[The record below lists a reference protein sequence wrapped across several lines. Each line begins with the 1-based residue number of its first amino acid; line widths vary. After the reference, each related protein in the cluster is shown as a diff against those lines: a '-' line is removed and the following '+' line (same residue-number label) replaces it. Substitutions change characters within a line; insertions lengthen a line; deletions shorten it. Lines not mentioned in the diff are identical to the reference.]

1 MKNNN
6 FRLSAAGK
14 LAAAL
19 AIILAAS
26 TGAYAAEIVAA
37 NGANGPGVSTAATGA
52 QVVDIVAPNGNG
64 LSHNQYQDFNVNQP
78 GAVLNN
84 SREAGLSQLAGQL
97 DANANLKAAG
107 REASVILNEVIGR
120 NPSLLHGQ
128 QEIFGMAA
136 DYVLANP
143 NGISCQGCGFINTS
157 HSSLVVGN
165 PLVENGVLQG
175 YSTFGNRNTLSLNGT
190 LNAGG
195 VLDLIAPKI
204 DSRGE
209 VIVQDFRHSDG
220 KVTSATINAIS
231 GLNRVARDGTVQA
244 SQQMPT
250 ALDSYYLGSMQAGR
264 INIINTA
271 QGSGVK
277 LAGSLNAGDEL
288 KVKAYDIRSESR
300 VDDASSNKNGGDNY
314 QNYRGGIY
322 VNDRSSS
329 QKLTRTELKGKN
341 ISLVADNHAHLT
353 ATDIRGEDITLQG
366 GKLTLDG
373 QQLKQTQGHTDDRWF
388 YSWQY
393 DVTREREQLQQAGST
408 VAASGSAKLIS
419 TQEDVKLLGAN
430 VSADRALSVK
440 AARDVHLAGLVE
452 KDKSS
457 ERGYQRN
464 HTSSLRTGRWS
475 SSDESESLKASEL
488 RSEGK
493 GQDKGK
499 LTLEAGRNVA
509 TQGARLHAN
518 NDLTI
523 DAKDQIQIGVQKTAN
538 AKAVRDDKTSWGGI
552 GGGDNKNN
560 SNRREISHA
569 SELTSGGT
577 LRLNG
582 QQGVTITG
590 SKARGQK
597 GGEVTTTHG
606 GLRIDNALSTTVD
619 KIDAR
624 TGTAFNITSSSHKAD
639 NSYQS
644 STASELKSDTNL
656 TLVSR
661 KDADVIGS
669 QVASGGELSVE
680 SKAGNIN
687 VKAAERQQKID
698 EQKTALT
705 VNGYAKEAGDKQYRA
720 GLRIEHTSDSEKTT
734 RTENSASGLSGGSV
748 KLKAKQDVTF
758 SGSQLVADKGDASV
772 SGNKVSFL
780 AADDKTT
787 SNTEQTKIGGGFYY
801 TGGIDKLGSGVEAG
815 YENSKTQTQSSK
827 AVMSGSDVKG
837 NLTINARDKL
847 TQQGAQH
854 SVGGTYQEN
863 AAGVDHLAAT
873 NSNSSTTHKTDVGV
887 NIGAN
892 VDYSAVTR
900 PVERAV
906 GKAAKLDAT
915 GVINDIGGI
924 GAPNVGLDIGA
935 QGGSSEK
942 HSSSSQAVVS
952 SVKAGSIDIN
962 AKGEV
967 RDQGTQYQASKGAV
981 NLTADSHRSEAAA
994 NRQDEQSR
1002 DTRGSAGVRV
1012 YTTTGSDLTVD
1023 AKGEG
1028 GTQRSNSSASQAVT
1042 GSIDAANGINVNVKK
1057 DAVYQGTAL
1066 NGGSG
1071 KTAVNAG
1078 GDIRFDQ
1085 ASDKQ
1090 SENHSGF
1097 NVKASAKGG
1106 FTADSKNFGAGFGG
1120 GTNNG
1125 ESSSSTAQVGNVSGQ
1140 GVELKAGRDL
1150 TLQGTNVKSQ
1160 GDVSLNAGNKVA
1172 LQAAESTQT
1181 RKESKLSGNID
1192 LGAGS
1197 SDSKEKTGGS
1207 LSAGGAFDIA
1217 KVNESATE
1225 RQGATIASD
1234 GKVTLSANG
1243 KGDDALHLQG
1253 AKVSGGS
1260 AALEAKNGGILLE
1273 SAKNEQHKD
1282 NWNLGIKANARGGQT
1297 FNKDAGGKV
1306 DPNTGKDTHTL
1317 GAGLKVGVEQQD
1329 KTTHAN
1335 TGITAGDVALNSGK
1349 DTRLAGARVDADSV
1363 QGKVGG
1369 DLRVESRKDVET
1381 GVKVDVDA
1389 GLSHSNDPGS
1399 SITSKLSKVGTP
1411 RYAGKVKEKLEAG
1424 VNKVADATTDKYN
1437 SVARRLDPQQDTTGA
1452 VSFSKAD
1459 GKVTLPETLAGEKP
1473 QGPLWDRGART
1484 VGGAVKDSITGPAGR
1499 QGQLKVNADV
1509 VNNNAVGEQSAIA
1522 GKHGVALQVG
1532 GQTQLTGGEIR
1543 SQQGKVELGGSQ
1555 VSQQDVSGQRYQG
1568 GGRVDAAA
1576 TVGGLLG
1583 GAAKQS
1589 VDGNVP
1595 FASGHASTQQ
1605 ADAKAGVFS
1614 GK

>member
-26 TGAYAAEIVAA
+26 AGAYAAEIVAA

-97 DANANLKAAG
+97 GANPNLGG

-209 VIVQDFRHSDG
+209 VIVQDFKHSNG

-244 SQQMPT
+244 SQQTPT

-419 TQEDVKLLGAN
+419 TQEDVKLLGAH

-464 HTSSLRTGRWS
+464 HTSSLHTGRWS

-488 RSEGK
+488 HSQGE
-493 GQDKGK
+493 
-499 LTLEAGRNVA
+499 LTLKAGRNVS
-509 TQGARLHAN
+509 TQGAKIHAQR
-518 NDLTI
+518 DLTI
-523 DAKDQIQIGVQKTAN
+523 DADSQIQVGVQKTAN

-597 GGEVTTTHG
+597 GGEVTATHG

-656 TLVSR
+656 TLVSH

-680 SKAGNIN
+680 SKTGNIN
-687 VKAAERQQKID
+687 VKAAERQQNID

-720 GLRIEHTSDSEKTT
+720 GLRIEHTRDSEKTT
-734 RTENSASGLSGGSV
+734 HTENSASSLSGGSV
-748 KLKAKQDVTF
+748 KLKAEKDVTF

-780 AADDKTT
+780 AADDKTA

-827 AVMSGSDVKG
+827 AITSGSDVKG

-854 SVGGTYQEN
+854 SVGGAYQEN
-863 AAGVDHLAAT
+863 AAGVDHLAAADT
-873 NSNSSTTHKTDVGV
+873 ASTTTTKTDVGV

-952 SVKAGSIDIN
+952 SVKADSIDIN

-994 NRQDEQSR
+994 NRQEEQSR

-1028 GTQRSNSSASQAVT
+1028 GTQRSNSSASQAVA

-1125 ESSSSTAQVGNVSGQ
+1125 ESSSSTAQVGNVNGQ

-1217 KVNESATE
+1217 KVNESTTE

-1335 TGITAGDVALNSGK
+1335 TGITAGDVAFNSGK
-1349 DTRLAGARVDADSV
+1349 DTRLAGARVDAESV

-1459 GKVTLPETLAGEKP
+1459 GKVTLPETPAGEKP

-1499 QGQLKVNADV
+1499 QGHLKVNADV

-1583 GAAKQS
+1583 GVAKQS

>member
-26 TGAYAAEIVAA
+26 AGAYAAEIVAA

-97 DANANLKAAG
+97 GANPNLG
-107 REASVILNEVIGR
+107 GHEASVILNEVIGR

-209 VIVQDFRHSDG
+209 VIVQDFKHSNG

-244 SQQMPT
+244 SQQTPT

-408 VAASGSAKLIS
+408 VAANGSAKLIS

-430 VSADRALSVK
+430 VSAERALSVK

-488 RSEGK
+488 RSQGE
-493 GQDKGK
+493 
-499 LTLEAGRNVA
+499 LTLKAGRNVS
-509 TQGARLHAN
+509 TQGAKIHAQR
-518 NDLTI
+518 DLTI
-523 DAKDQIQIGVQKTAN
+523 DADSQIQVGVQKTAN

-597 GGEVTTTHG
+597 GGEVTATHG

-656 TLVSR
+656 TLVSH

-680 SKAGNIN
+680 SKTGNIN
-687 VKAAERQQKID
+687 VKAAERQQNID

-720 GLRIEHTSDSEKTT
+720 GLRIEHTRDSEKTT
-734 RTENSASGLSGGSV
+734 RTENSASSLSGGSV
-748 KLKAKQDVTF
+748 KLKAEKDVTF

-780 AADDKTT
+780 AADDKTV

-827 AVMSGSDVKG
+827 AITSGSDVKG

-854 SVGGTYQEN
+854 SVGGAYQEN
-863 AAGVDHLAAT
+863 AAGVDHLAAADT
-873 NSNSSTTHKTDVGV
+873 ASTTTTKTDVGV

-935 QGGSSEK
+935 QGGNSEK

-1028 GTQRSNSSASQAVT
+1028 GTQRSNSSASQAVA

-1125 ESSSSTAQVGNVSGQ
+1125 ESSSSTAQVGNVNGQ
-1140 GVELKAGRDL
+1140 GVALKAGRDL

-1217 KVNESATE
+1217 KVNESTTE

-1459 GKVTLPETLAGEKP
+1459 GKVTLPETPAGEKP

-1589 VDGNVP
+1589 VNGNVP

-1605 ADAKAGVFS
+1605 ADTKAGVFS

>member
-26 TGAYAAEIVAA
+26 AGAYAAEIVAA

-97 DANANLKAAG
+97 GANPNLGG

-209 VIVQDFRHSDG
+209 VIVQDFKQSNG

-277 LAGSLNAGDEL
+277 LAGSLTAGDEL

-488 RSEGK
+488 RSEGE
-493 GQDKGK
+493 
-499 LTLEAGRNVA
+499 LTLKAGRNVS
-509 TQGARLHAN
+509 TQGAKIHAQR
-518 NDLTI
+518 DLTI
-523 DAKDQIQIGVQKTAN
+523 DADNQIQVGVQKTAN

-597 GGEVTTTHG
+597 GGEVTATHG

-656 TLVSR
+656 TLVSH

-680 SKAGNIN
+680 SKTGNIN
-687 VKAAERQQKID
+687 VKAAERQQNID

-720 GLRIEHTSDSEKTT
+720 GLRIEHTRDSEKTT
-734 RTENSASGLSGGSV
+734 RTENSASSLSGGSV
-748 KLKAKQDVTF
+748 KLKAEKDVTF
-758 SGSQLVADKGDASV
+758 SGSKLVADKGDASV

-780 AADDKTT
+780 AADDKTA

-815 YENSKTQTQSSK
+815 YENSKTQAQSSK
-827 AVMSGSDVKG
+827 AITSGSDVKG

-854 SVGGTYQEN
+854 SVGGAYQEN
-863 AAGVDHLAAT
+863 AAGVDHLAAADT
-873 NSNSSTTHKTDVGV
+873 ASTTTTKTDVGV

-942 HSSSSQAVVS
+942 RSSSSQAVVS
-952 SVKAGSIDIN
+952 SVQAGSIDIN

-1028 GTQRSNSSASQAVT
+1028 STQRSNSSASQAVA

-1150 TLQGTNVKSQ
+1150 TLQGTDVKSQ
-1160 GDVSLNAGNKVA
+1160 GDVSLRAGNKVA

-1197 SDSKEKTGGS
+1197 SDSKEKTGGN

-1282 NWNLGIKANARGGQT
+1282 NWSLGIKANAKGGQT

-1369 DLRVESRKDVET
+1369 DLRVESRKDVEN

-1389 GLSHSNDPGS
+1389 GLSHSNDPSS

-1459 GKVTLPETLAGEKP
+1459 GKVTLPATPAGEKP

-1499 QGQLKVNADV
+1499 QGHLKVNADV

-1522 GKHGVALQVG
+1522 GKNGVALQVG

-1555 VSQQDVSGQRYQG
+1555 VSQQDVNGQRYQG

>member
-26 TGAYAAEIVAA
+26 AGAYAAEIVAA

-97 DANANLKAAG
+97 GANPNLG
-107 REASVILNEVIGR
+107 GHEASVILNEVIGR

-209 VIVQDFRHSDG
+209 VIVQDFKHSNG

-244 SQQMPT
+244 SQQTPT

-430 VSADRALSVK
+430 VSAERALSVK

-488 RSEGK
+488 RSQGE
-493 GQDKGK
+493 
-499 LTLEAGRNVA
+499 LTLKAGRNVS
-509 TQGARLHAN
+509 TQGAKIHAQR
-518 NDLTI
+518 DLTI
-523 DAKDQIQIGVQKTAN
+523 DADSQIQVGVQKTAN

-597 GGEVTTTHG
+597 GGEVTATHG

-656 TLVSR
+656 TLVSH

-680 SKAGNIN
+680 SKTGNIN
-687 VKAAERQQKID
+687 VKAAERQQNID

-720 GLRIEHTSDSEKTT
+720 GLRIEHTRDSEKTT
-734 RTENSASGLSGGSV
+734 RTENSASSLSGGSV
-748 KLKAKQDVTF
+748 KLKAEKDVTF

-780 AADDKTT
+780 AADDKTA

-827 AVMSGSDVKG
+827 AITSGSDVKG

-854 SVGGTYQEN
+854 SVGGAYQEN
-863 AAGVDHLAAT
+863 AAGVDHLAAADT
-873 NSNSSTTHKTDVGV
+873 ASTTTTKTDVGV

-935 QGGSSEK
+935 QGGGSEK

-1028 GTQRSNSSASQAVT
+1028 GTQRSNSSASQAVA

-1125 ESSSSTAQVGNVSGQ
+1125 ESSSSTAQVGNVNGQ
-1140 GVELKAGRDL
+1140 GVALKAGRDL

-1217 KVNESATE
+1217 KVNESTTE

-1335 TGITAGDVALNSGK
+1335 TGITAGDVALNSGQ

-1424 VNKVADATTDKYN
+1424 VNKAADATTDKYN

-1459 GKVTLPETLAGEKP
+1459 GKVTLPETPAGEKP

-1499 QGQLKVNADV
+1499 QGHLKVNADV
-1509 VNNNAVGEQSAIA
+1509 VNNNAVGEQSAIT

>member
-26 TGAYAAEIVAA
+26 AGAYAAEIVAA

-97 DANANLKAAG
+97 GANPNLGG

-209 VIVQDFRHSDG
+209 VIVQDFKHSNG

-277 LAGSLNAGDEL
+277 LAGKLTAGDEL

-353 ATDIRGEDITLQG
+353 ATDIRGEDVTLQG

-419 TQEDVKLLGAN
+419 TQEDVTLLGAN

-488 RSEGK
+488 RSEGN

-523 DAKDQIQIGVQKTAN
+523 DADNQIQIGVQKTAN

-560 SNRREISHA
+560 SNRREVSHA

-597 GGEVTTTHG
+597 GGEVTATHG

-624 TGTAFNITSSSHKAD
+624 TGTVFNITSSSHKAD

-669 QVASGGELSVE
+669 QVSSGGELSVE

-687 VKAAERQQKID
+687 VKAAEQQQNID

-748 KLKAKQDVTF
+748 KLKAEKDVTF

-827 AVMSGSDVKG
+827 AVTSGSDVKG
-837 NLTINARDKL
+837 NLTVNARDKL

-854 SVGGTYQEN
+854 SVGGAYREN
-863 AAGVDHLAAT
+863 ATGVDHLAAT

-906 GKAAKLDAT
+906 GKATKLDAT

-1260 AALEAKNGGILLE
+1260 AAIEAKNGGILLE

-1297 FNKDAGGKV
+1297 FNKDAGGKI

-1335 TGITAGDVALNSGK
+1335 AGITAGDVAINSGK

-1369 DLRVESRKDVET
+1369 DLRIESRKDVET

-1399 SITSKLSKVGTP
+1399 SVTSKLSKVGTP

-1459 GKVTLPETLAGEKP
+1459 GKVTLPATPAGEKP

-1499 QGQLKVNADV
+1499 QGHLKVNADV
-1509 VNNNAVGEQSAIA
+1509 VNNNAVGEQSAIT

-1543 SQQGKVELGGSQ
+1543 SQQGKVELGGGK

-1576 TVGGLLG
+1576 TIGGLLG

>member
-26 TGAYAAEIVAA
+26 AGAYAAEIVAA

-97 DANANLKAAG
+97 GANPNLGG

-209 VIVQDFRHSDG
+209 VIVQDFKHSNG

-244 SQQMPT
+244 SQQIPT

-408 VAASGSAKLIS
+408 VAASGNAKLVS

-464 HTSSLRTGRWS
+464 HTSSLRTGSWS

-488 RSEGK
+488 RSQGE
-493 GQDKGK
+493 
-499 LTLEAGRNVA
+499 LTLKAGRNVA
-509 TQGARLHAN
+509 TQGARVHAQR
-518 NDLTI
+518 DLTI
-523 DAKDQIQIGVQKTAN
+523 DANEQIQVGVQKTAN

-560 SNRREISHA
+560 SNRREVSHA
-569 SELTSGGT
+569 SELTSDGT

-597 GGEVTTTHG
+597 GGEVTATQG

-624 TGTAFNITSSSHKAD
+624 TGTVFNITSSSHKAD

-656 TLVSR
+656 KLVSH

-680 SKAGNIN
+680 SKTGNIN
-687 VKAAERQQKID
+687 VKAAERQQNID

-720 GLRIEHTSDSEKTT
+720 GVRIEHTRDSEKTT
-734 RTENSASGLSGGSV
+734 RTENSASSLSGGSV
-748 KLKAKQDVTF
+748 KIKAEKDVTF

-780 AADDKTT
+780 AADDKTA

-827 AVMSGSDVKG
+827 AITSGSDVKG

-854 SVGGTYQEN
+854 SVGGAYQEN
-863 AAGVDHLAAT
+863 AAGVDHLAAADT
-873 NSNSSTTHKTDVGV
+873 ASTTTTKTDVGV

-962 AKGEV
+962 AKGEM

-1120 GTNNG
+1120 GTHNG
-1125 ESSSSTAQVGNVSGQ
+1125 ESSSSTAQVGNVNGQ
-1140 GVELKAGRDL
+1140 GVALKAGRDL

-1217 KVNESATE
+1217 KVNESTTE

-1369 DLRVESRKDVET
+1369 DLRVESRKDAEK

-1399 SITSKLSKVGTP
+1399 SVTSKLSKVGTP

-1459 GKVTLPETLAGEKP
+1459 GKVTLPETPAGEKP

-1499 QGQLKVNADV
+1499 QGHLKLNADV
-1509 VNNNAVGEQSAIA
+1509 VNNNAVGVQSAIA

>member
-26 TGAYAAEIVAA
+26 AGAYAAEIVAA

-97 DANANLKAAG
+97 GANPNLGG

-209 VIVQDFRHSDG
+209 VIVQDFKHSNG

-244 SQQMPT
+244 SQQIPT

-408 VAASGSAKLIS
+408 VAASGNAKLVS

-464 HTSSLRTGRWS
+464 HTSSLRTGSWS

-488 RSEGK
+488 RSQGE
-493 GQDKGK
+493 
-499 LTLEAGRNVA
+499 LTLKAGRNVA
-509 TQGARLHAN
+509 TQGARVHAQR
-518 NDLTI
+518 DLTI
-523 DAKDQIQIGVQKTAN
+523 DANEQIQIGVQKTAN

-560 SNRREISHA
+560 SNRREVSHA
-569 SELTSGGT
+569 SELTSDGT

-597 GGEVTTTHG
+597 GGEVTATQG

-624 TGTAFNITSSSHKAD
+624 TGTVFNITSSSHKAD

-656 TLVSR
+656 KLVSH

-680 SKAGNIN
+680 SKTGNIN
-687 VKAAERQQKID
+687 VKAAERQQNID

-720 GLRIEHTSDSEKTT
+720 GVRIEHTRDSEKTT
-734 RTENSASGLSGGSV
+734 RTENSASSLSGGSV
-748 KLKAKQDVTF
+748 KLKAEKDVTF

-780 AADDKTT
+780 AADDKTA

-827 AVMSGSDVKG
+827 AITSGSDVKG

-854 SVGGTYQEN
+854 SVGGAYQEN
-863 AAGVDHLAAT
+863 AAGVDHLAAADT
-873 NSNSSTTHKTDVGV
+873 ASTTTTKTDVGV

-1106 FTADSKNFGAGFGG
+1106 FTADRKNFGAGFGG
-1120 GTNNG
+1120 GTHNG
-1125 ESSSSTAQVGNVSGQ
+1125 ESSSSTAQVGNVNGQ
-1140 GVELKAGRDL
+1140 GVALKAGRDL
-1150 TLQGTNVKSQ
+1150 TLQGTNVKSL

-1217 KVNESATE
+1217 KVNESTTE

-1369 DLRVESRKDVET
+1369 DLRVESRKDAEK

-1399 SITSKLSKVGTP
+1399 SVTSKLSKVGTP

-1459 GKVTLPETLAGEKP
+1459 GKVTLPATPVGEKP
-1473 QGPLWDRGART
+1473 QGPLWDRGAHT

-1499 QGQLKVNADV
+1499 QGHLKVNADV

>member
-26 TGAYAAEIVAA
+26 AGAYAAEIVAA

-97 DANANLKAAG
+97 GANPNLGG

-209 VIVQDFRHSDG
+209 VIVQDFKHSNG

-244 SQQMPT
+244 SQQTPT

-408 VAASGSAKLIS
+408 VAANGSAKLIS

-430 VSADRALSVK
+430 VSAERALSVK

-488 RSEGK
+488 RSQGE
-493 GQDKGK
+493 
-499 LTLEAGRNVA
+499 LTLKAGRNVS
-509 TQGARLHAN
+509 TQGAKIHAQR
-518 NDLTI
+518 DLTI
-523 DAKDQIQIGVQKTAN
+523 DADSQIQVGVQKTAN

-560 SNRREISHA
+560 SNRSEISHA

-597 GGEVTTTHG
+597 GGEVTATHG

-656 TLVSR
+656 TLVSH

-680 SKAGNIN
+680 SKTGNIN
-687 VKAAERQQKID
+687 VKAAERQQNID

-720 GLRIEHTSDSEKTT
+720 GLRIEHTRDSEKTT
-734 RTENSASGLSGGSV
+734 RTENSASSLSGGSV
-748 KLKAKQDVTF
+748 KLKAEKDVTF

-780 AADDKTT
+780 AADDKTA

-827 AVMSGSDVKG
+827 AITSGSDVKG

-854 SVGGTYQEN
+854 SVGGAYQEN
-863 AAGVDHLAAT
+863 AAGVDHLAAADT
-873 NSNSSTTHKTDVGV
+873 ASTTTTKTDVGV

-1028 GTQRSNSSASQAVT
+1028 GTQRSNSSASQAVA

-1125 ESSSSTAQVGNVSGQ
+1125 ESSSSTAQVGNVNGQ
-1140 GVELKAGRDL
+1140 GVALKAGRDL

-1217 KVNESATE
+1217 KVNESTTE

-1459 GKVTLPETLAGEKP
+1459 GKVTLPETPAGEKP

-1499 QGQLKVNADV
+1499 QGQLKVNTDV

-1522 GKHGVALQVG
+1522 GKHSVALQVG

-1589 VDGNVP
+1589 VNGNVP

>member
-26 TGAYAAEIVAA
+26 AGAYAAEIVAA

-97 DANANLKAAG
+97 GANPNLGG

-209 VIVQDFRHSDG
+209 VIVQDFKHSNG
-220 KVTSATINAIS
+220 KVTSATINAVS

-244 SQQMPT
+244 SQQTPT

-300 VDDASSNKNGGDNY
+300 IDDASSNKNGGDNY

-408 VAASGSAKLIS
+408 VAAAGSAKLIS
-419 TQEDVKLLGAN
+419 TQEDVKLLGAH

-488 RSEGK
+488 RSQGE
-493 GQDKGK
+493 
-499 LTLEAGRNVA
+499 LTLKAGRNVS
-509 TQGARLHAN
+509 TQGAKIHAQR
-518 NDLTI
+518 DLTI
-523 DAKDQIQIGVQKTAN
+523 DADSQIQVGVQKTAN

-597 GGEVTTTHG
+597 GGEVTATHG

-656 TLVSR
+656 TLVSH

-680 SKAGNIN
+680 SKTGNIN
-687 VKAAERQQKID
+687 VKAAERQQNID

-720 GLRIEHTSDSEKTT
+720 GLRIEHTRDSEKTT
-734 RTENSASGLSGGSV
+734 RTENSASSLSGGSV
-748 KLKAKQDVTF
+748 KLKAEKDVTF

-780 AADDKTT
+780 AADDKTA

-827 AVMSGSDVKG
+827 AITSGSDVKG

-854 SVGGTYQEN
+854 SVGGAYQEN
-863 AAGVDHLAAT
+863 AAGVDHLAAADT
-873 NSNSSTTHKTDVGV
+873 ASTTTTKTDVGV

-952 SVKAGSIDIN
+952 SVKADSIDIN

-1028 GTQRSNSSASQAVT
+1028 GTQRSNSSASQAVA

-1125 ESSSSTAQVGNVSGQ
+1125 ESSSSTAQVGNVNGQ

-1217 KVNESATE
+1217 KVNESTTE

-1335 TGITAGDVALNSGK
+1335 TGITAGDVAFNSGK
-1349 DTRLAGARVDADSV
+1349 DTRLAGARVDAESV

-1459 GKVTLPETLAGEKP
+1459 GKVTLPETPAGEKP

-1499 QGQLKVNADV
+1499 QGHLKVNADV

>member
-26 TGAYAAEIVAA
+26 AGAYAAEIVAA

-97 DANANLKAAG
+97 GANPNLGG

-209 VIVQDFRHSDG
+209 VIVQDFKHSNG

-244 SQQMPT
+244 SQQTPT

-488 RSEGK
+488 RSQGE
-493 GQDKGK
+493 
-499 LTLEAGRNVA
+499 LTLKAGRNVS
-509 TQGARLHAN
+509 TQGAKIHAQR
-518 NDLTI
+518 DLTI
-523 DAKDQIQIGVQKTAN
+523 DADSQIQVGVKKTAN

-597 GGEVTTTHG
+597 GGEVTATHG

-656 TLVSR
+656 TLVSH

-680 SKAGNIN
+680 SKTGNIN
-687 VKAAERQQKID
+687 VKAAERQQNID

-720 GLRIEHTSDSEKTT
+720 GLRIEHTRDSEKTT
-734 RTENSASGLSGGSV
+734 RTENSASSLSGGSV
-748 KLKAKQDVTF
+748 KLKAEKDVTF

-780 AADDKTT
+780 AADDKTV

-827 AVMSGSDVKG
+827 AITSGSDVKG

-854 SVGGTYQEN
+854 SVGGAYQEN
-863 AAGVDHLAAT
+863 AAGVDHLAAADT
-873 NSNSSTTHKTDVGV
+873 ASTTTTKTDVGV

-935 QGGSSEK
+935 QGGGSEK

-1028 GTQRSNSSASQAVT
+1028 GTQRSNSSASQAVA

-1140 GVELKAGRDL
+1140 GVALKAGRDL

-1217 KVNESATE
+1217 KVNESTTE

-1459 GKVTLPETLAGEKP
+1459 GKVTLPETPAGEKP

>member
-26 TGAYAAEIVAA
+26 AGAYAAEIVAA

-97 DANANLKAAG
+97 GANPNLGG

-209 VIVQDFRHSDG
+209 VIVQDFKHSNG

-300 VDDASSNKNGGDNY
+300 IDDASSNKNGGDNY

-488 RSEGK
+488 RSQGE
-493 GQDKGK
+493 
-499 LTLEAGRNVA
+499 LTLKAGRNVS
-509 TQGARLHAN
+509 TQGAKIHAQR
-518 NDLTI
+518 DLTI
-523 DAKDQIQIGVQKTAN
+523 DADSQIQVGVQKTAN

-597 GGEVTTTHG
+597 GGEVTATHG

-656 TLVSR
+656 TLVSH

-680 SKAGNIN
+680 SKTGNIN
-687 VKAAERQQKID
+687 VKAAERQQNID
-698 EQKTALT
+698 EQKTTLT

-720 GLRIEHTSDSEKTT
+720 GLRIEHTRDSEKTT
-734 RTENSASGLSGGSV
+734 RTENSASSLSGGSV
-748 KLKAKQDVTF
+748 KLKAEKDVTF

-780 AADDKTT
+780 AADDKTA

-827 AVMSGSDVKG
+827 AITSGSDVKG

-854 SVGGTYQEN
+854 RVGGAYQEN
-863 AAGVDHLAAT
+863 AAGVDHLAAADT
-873 NSNSSTTHKTDVGV
+873 ASTTTTKTDVGV

-1028 GTQRSNSSASQAVT
+1028 STQRSNSSASQAVA
-1042 GSIDAANGINVNVKK
+1042 GSIDAATGINVNVKK

-1150 TLQGTNVKSQ
+1150 TLQGTNIKSQ

-1217 KVNESATE
+1217 KVNETATE

-1459 GKVTLPETLAGEKP
+1459 GKVTLPETPAGEKP

-1499 QGQLKVNADV
+1499 QGHLKVNADV
-1509 VNNNAVGEQSAIA
+1509 VNNNAVGEQSAIT
-1522 GKHGVALQVG
+1522 GKNGVALQVG

>member
-26 TGAYAAEIVAA
+26 AGAYAAEIVAA

-97 DANANLKAAG
+97 GANPNLG
-107 REASVILNEVIGR
+107 GHEASVILNEVIGR

-209 VIVQDFRHSDG
+209 VIVQDFKHSNG

-244 SQQMPT
+244 SQQTPT

-408 VAASGSAKLIS
+408 VAAGGSTKLIS

-430 VSADRALSVK
+430 VSADRALSVE

-488 RSEGK
+488 RSEGE
-493 GQDKGK
+493 
-499 LTLEAGRNVA
+499 LTLKAGRNVS
-509 TQGARLHAN
+509 TQGAKIHAQR
-518 NDLTI
+518 DLTI
-523 DAKDQIQIGVQKTAN
+523 DADSQIQVGVQKTAN

-597 GGEVTTTHG
+597 GGEVTATHG

-656 TLVSR
+656 TLVSH

-669 QVASGGELSVE
+669 QVVSGGELSVE
-680 SKAGNIN
+680 SKTGNIN
-687 VKAAERQQKID
+687 VKAAERQQNID

-720 GLRIEHTSDSEKTT
+720 GLRIEHTRDSEKTT
-734 RTENSASGLSGGSV
+734 RTEKSASSLSGGSV
-748 KLKAKQDVTF
+748 KLKAEKDVTF

-780 AADDKTT
+780 AADDKTA

-827 AVMSGSDVKG
+827 AITSGSDVKG

-854 SVGGTYQEN
+854 SVGGAYQEN
-863 AAGVDHLAAT
+863 AAGVDHLAAADT
-873 NSNSSTTHKTDVGV
+873 ASTTTTKTDVGV

-1125 ESSSSTAQVGNVSGQ
+1125 ESSSSTAQVGNINGQ
-1140 GVELKAGRDL
+1140 GVALKAGRDL

-1217 KVNESATE
+1217 KVNETATE

-1459 GKVTLPETLAGEKP
+1459 GKVTLPETPAGEKP

>member
-26 TGAYAAEIVAA
+26 AGAYAAEIVAA

-97 DANANLKAAG
+97 GANPNLGG

-209 VIVQDFRHSDG
+209 VIVQDFKHSNG

-244 SQQMPT
+244 SQQTPT

-408 VAASGSAKLIS
+408 VAANGSAKLIS

-430 VSADRALSVK
+430 VSAERALSVK

-488 RSEGK
+488 RSQGE
-493 GQDKGK
+493 
-499 LTLEAGRNVA
+499 LTLKAGRNVS
-509 TQGARLHAN
+509 TQGAKIHAQR
-518 NDLTI
+518 DLTI
-523 DAKDQIQIGVQKTAN
+523 DADSQIQVGVQKTAN

-597 GGEVTTTHG
+597 GGEVTATHG

-656 TLVSR
+656 TLVSH

-680 SKAGNIN
+680 SKTGNIN
-687 VKAAERQQKID
+687 VKAAERQQNID

-720 GLRIEHTSDSEKTT
+720 GLRIEHTRDSEKTT
-734 RTENSASGLSGGSV
+734 RTENSASSLSGGSV
-748 KLKAKQDVTF
+748 KLKAEKDVTF

-780 AADDKTT
+780 AADDKTA

-827 AVMSGSDVKG
+827 AITSGSDVKG

-854 SVGGTYQEN
+854 SVGGAYQEN
-863 AAGVDHLAAT
+863 AAGVDHLAAADT
-873 NSNSSTTHKTDVGV
+873 ASTTTTKTDVGV

-1028 GTQRSNSSASQAVT
+1028 GTQRSNSSASQAVA

-1125 ESSSSTAQVGNVSGQ
+1125 ESSSSTAQVGNVNGQ
-1140 GVELKAGRDL
+1140 GVALKAGRDL

-1217 KVNESATE
+1217 KVNESTTE

-1459 GKVTLPETLAGEKP
+1459 GKVTLPETPAGEKP

-1589 VDGNVP
+1589 VNGNVP

>member
-26 TGAYAAEIVAA
+26 AGAYAAEIVAA

-97 DANANLKAAG
+97 GANPNLGG

-209 VIVQDFRHSDG
+209 VIVQDFKHSNG

-244 SQQMPT
+244 SQQIPT

-408 VAASGSAKLIS
+408 VAASGNAKLVS

-464 HTSSLRTGRWS
+464 HTSSLRTGSWS

-488 RSEGK
+488 RSQGE
-493 GQDKGK
+493 
-499 LTLEAGRNVA
+499 LTLKAGRNVA
-509 TQGARLHAN
+509 TQGARVHAQR
-518 NDLTI
+518 DLTI
-523 DAKDQIQIGVQKTAN
+523 DANEQIQIGVQKTAN

-560 SNRREISHA
+560 SNRREVSHA
-569 SELTSGGT
+569 SELTSDGT

-597 GGEVTTTHG
+597 GGEVTATQG

-624 TGTAFNITSSSHKAD
+624 TGTVFNITSSSHKAD

-656 TLVSR
+656 KLVSH

-680 SKAGNIN
+680 SKTGNIN
-687 VKAAERQQKID
+687 VKAAERQQNID

-720 GLRIEHTSDSEKTT
+720 GVRIEHTRDSEKTT
-734 RTENSASGLSGGSV
+734 RTENSASSLSGGSV
-748 KLKAKQDVTF
+748 KLKAEKDVTF

-780 AADDKTT
+780 AADDKTA

-827 AVMSGSDVKG
+827 AITSGSDVKG

-854 SVGGTYQEN
+854 SVGGAYQEN
-863 AAGVDHLAAT
+863 AAGVDHLAAADT
-873 NSNSSTTHKTDVGV
+873 ASTTTTKTDVGV

-892 VDYSAVTR
+892 VDYSAMTR

-994 NRQDEQSR
+994 NRQDEQRR

-1120 GTNNG
+1120 GTHNG
-1125 ESSSSTAQVGNVSGQ
+1125 ESSSSTAQVGNVNGQ

-1217 KVNESATE
+1217 KVNESTTE

-1369 DLRVESRKDVET
+1369 DLRVESRKDAEK

-1399 SITSKLSKVGTP
+1399 SVTSKLSKVGTP

-1459 GKVTLPETLAGEKP
+1459 GKVTLPATPAGEKP

-1484 VGGAVKDSITGPAGR
+1484 VGGAVKDTITGPAGR
-1499 QGQLKVNADV
+1499 QGHLKLKADV
-1509 VNNNAVGEQSAIA
+1509 VNNNAVGVQSAIA

>member
-26 TGAYAAEIVAA
+26 AGAYAAEIVAA

-97 DANANLKAAG
+97 GANPNLGG

-209 VIVQDFRHSDG
+209 VIVQDFKHSNG

-244 SQQMPT
+244 SQQIPT

-408 VAASGSAKLIS
+408 VAASGNAKLVS

-464 HTSSLRTGRWS
+464 HTSSLRTGSWS

-488 RSEGK
+488 RSQGE
-493 GQDKGK
+493 
-499 LTLEAGRNVA
+499 LTLKAGRNVA
-509 TQGARLHAN
+509 TQGARVHAQR
-518 NDLTI
+518 DLTI
-523 DAKDQIQIGVQKTAN
+523 DANEQIQIGVQKTAN

-560 SNRREISHA
+560 SNRREVSHA
-569 SELTSGGT
+569 SELTSDGT

-597 GGEVTTTHG
+597 GGEVTATQG

-624 TGTAFNITSSSHKAD
+624 TGTVFNITSSSHKAD

-656 TLVSR
+656 KLVSH

-680 SKAGNIN
+680 SKTGNIN
-687 VKAAERQQKID
+687 VKAAERQQNID

-720 GLRIEHTSDSEKTT
+720 GVRIEHTRDSEKTT
-734 RTENSASGLSGGSV
+734 RTENSASSLSGGSV
-748 KLKAKQDVTF
+748 KLKAEKDVTF
-758 SGSQLVADKGDASV
+758 SGSQLVADKGGASV

-780 AADDKTT
+780 AADDKTA

-827 AVMSGSDVKG
+827 AITSGSDVKG

-854 SVGGTYQEN
+854 SVGGAYQEN
-863 AAGVDHLAAT
+863 AAGVDHLAAADT
-873 NSNSSTTHKTDVGV
+873 ASTTTTKTDVGV

-1120 GTNNG
+1120 GTHNG
-1125 ESSSSTAQVGNVSGQ
+1125 ESSSSTAQVGNVNGQ
-1140 GVELKAGRDL
+1140 SVELKAGRDL

-1217 KVNESATE
+1217 KVNESTTE

-1369 DLRVESRKDVET
+1369 DLRIESRKDVET

-1399 SITSKLSKVGTP
+1399 SVTSKLSKVGTP

-1459 GKVTLPETLAGEKP
+1459 GKVTLPATPAGEKP

-1499 QGQLKVNADV
+1499 QGHLKLNADV
-1509 VNNNAVGEQSAIA
+1509 VNNNAVGVQSAIA

>member
-26 TGAYAAEIVAA
+26 AGAYAAEIVAA

-97 DANANLKAAG
+97 GANPNLGG

-209 VIVQDFRHSDG
+209 VIVQDFKHSNG

-341 ISLVADNHAHLT
+341 ISLVADNLAHLT

-408 VAASGSAKLIS
+408 VAANGSAKLIS

-430 VSADRALSVK
+430 VSAERALSVK

-488 RSEGK
+488 RSQGE
-493 GQDKGK
+493 
-499 LTLEAGRNVA
+499 LTLKAGRNVS
-509 TQGARLHAN
+509 TQGANIHAQR
-518 NDLTI
+518 DLTI
-523 DAKDQIQIGVQKTAN
+523 DADGQIQVGVQKTAN

-597 GGEVTTTHG
+597 GGEVTATHG

-656 TLVSR
+656 TLVSH

-680 SKAGNIN
+680 SKTGNIN
-687 VKAAERQQKID
+687 VKAAERQQNID

-720 GLRIEHTSDSEKTT
+720 GLRIEHTRDSEKTT
-734 RTENSASGLSGGSV
+734 RTENSASSLSGGNV
-748 KLKAKQDVTF
+748 KLKAEKDVTF

-780 AADDKTT
+780 AADDKTA

-827 AVMSGSDVKG
+827 TITSGSDVKG

-854 SVGGTYQEN
+854 SVGGAYQEN
-863 AAGVDHLAAT
+863 AAGVDHLAAADT
-873 NSNSSTTHKTDVGV
+873 ASTTTTKTDVGV

-1028 GTQRSNSSASQAVT
+1028 GTQRSNSSASQAVA

-1253 AKVSGGS
+1253 AKVSGGN

-1282 NWNLGIKANARGGQT
+1282 DWNLGIKANARGGQT

-1369 DLRVESRKDVET
+1369 DLRVESRKDIET
-1381 GVKVDVDA
+1381 GLKVDVDA

-1459 GKVTLPETLAGEKP
+1459 GKVTLPETPAGEKP

>member
-26 TGAYAAEIVAA
+26 AGAYAAEIVAA

-97 DANANLKAAG
+97 GANPNLGG

-209 VIVQDFRHSDG
+209 VIVQDFKHSNG

-244 SQQMPT
+244 SQQTPT

-408 VAASGSAKLIS
+408 VAAGGSAKLIS

-430 VSADRALSVK
+430 VSADRALSVE

-488 RSEGK
+488 RSEGE
-493 GQDKGK
+493 
-499 LTLEAGRNVA
+499 LTLKAGRNVS
-509 TQGARLHAN
+509 TQGAKIHAQR
-518 NDLTI
+518 DLTI
-523 DAKDQIQIGVQKTAN
+523 DADSQIQVGVQKTAN

-597 GGEVTTTHG
+597 GGEVTATHG

-656 TLVSR
+656 TLVSH

-680 SKAGNIN
+680 SKTGNIN
-687 VKAAERQQKID
+687 VKAAERQQNID

-720 GLRIEHTSDSEKTT
+720 GLRIEHTRDSEKTT
-734 RTENSASGLSGGSV
+734 RTEKSASSLSGGSV
-748 KLKAKQDVTF
+748 KLKAEKDVTF

-780 AADDKTT
+780 AADDKTV

-827 AVMSGSDVKG
+827 AITSGSDVKG

-847 TQQGAQH
+847 AQQGAQH
-854 SVGGTYQEN
+854 SVGGAYQEN
-863 AAGVDHLAAT
+863 AAGVDHLAAADT
-873 NSNSSTTHKTDVGV
+873 ASTTTTKTDVGV

-981 NLTADSHRSEAAA
+981 SLTADSHRSEAAA

-1150 TLQGTNVKSQ
+1150 TLQGTNVKNQ

-1217 KVNESATE
+1217 KVNETATE

-1459 GKVTLPETLAGEKP
+1459 GKVTLPETPAGEKP

>member
-26 TGAYAAEIVAA
+26 AGAYAAEIVAA

-97 DANANLKAAG
+97 GANPNLGG

-209 VIVQDFRHSDG
+209 VIVQDFKHSNG

-244 SQQMPT
+244 SQQTPT

-264 INIINTA
+264 INIINTV

-419 TQEDVKLLGAN
+419 TQEDVKLLGAH

-488 RSEGK
+488 RSQGE
-493 GQDKGK
+493 
-499 LTLEAGRNVA
+499 LTLKAGRNVS
-509 TQGARLHAN
+509 TQGAKIHAQR
-518 NDLTI
+518 DLTI
-523 DAKDQIQIGVQKTAN
+523 DADSQIQVGVQKTAN

-597 GGEVTTTHG
+597 GGEVTATHG

-619 KIDAR
+619 KMDAR

-656 TLVSR
+656 TLVSH

-680 SKAGNIN
+680 SKTGNIN
-687 VKAAERQQKID
+687 VKAAERQQNID

-720 GLRIEHTSDSEKTT
+720 GLRIEHTRDSEKTT
-734 RTENSASGLSGGSV
+734 RTENSASSLSGGSV
-748 KLKAKQDVTF
+748 KLKAEKDVTF

-780 AADDKTT
+780 AADDKTA

-827 AVMSGSDVKG
+827 AITSGSDVKG

-847 TQQGAQH
+847 IQQGAQH
-854 SVGGTYQEN
+854 RVGGAYQEN
-863 AAGVDHLAAT
+863 AAGVDHLATADT
-873 NSNSSTTHKTDVGV
+873 ASTTTTKTDVGV

-1028 GTQRSNSSASQAVT
+1028 GTQRSNSSASQAVA

-1217 KVNESATE
+1217 KVNETATE

-1260 AALEAKNGGILLE
+1260 AALEAKNGGILLG

-1459 GKVTLPETLAGEKP
+1459 GKVTLPETPAGEKP

-1499 QGQLKVNADV
+1499 QGHLKVNADV

>member
-26 TGAYAAEIVAA
+26 AGAYAAEIVAA

-97 DANANLKAAG
+97 GANPNLG
-107 REASVILNEVIGR
+107 GHEASVILNEVIGR

-209 VIVQDFRHSDG
+209 VIVQDFKHSNG

-244 SQQMPT
+244 SQQTPT

-408 VAASGSAKLIS
+408 VAANGSAKLIS

-430 VSADRALSVK
+430 VSAERALSVK

-488 RSEGK
+488 RSQGE
-493 GQDKGK
+493 
-499 LTLEAGRNVA
+499 LTLKAGRNVS
-509 TQGARLHAN
+509 TQGAKIHAQR
-518 NDLTI
+518 DLTI
-523 DAKDQIQIGVQKTAN
+523 DADSQIQVGVQKTAN

-597 GGEVTTTHG
+597 GGEVTATHG

-656 TLVSR
+656 TLVSH

-680 SKAGNIN
+680 SKTGNIN
-687 VKAAERQQKID
+687 VKAAERQQNID

-720 GLRIEHTSDSEKTT
+720 GLRIEHTRDSEKTT
-734 RTENSASGLSGGSV
+734 RTENSASSLSGGSV
-748 KLKAKQDVTF
+748 KLKAEKDVTF

-780 AADDKTT
+780 AADDKTV

-827 AVMSGSDVKG
+827 AITSGSDVKG

-854 SVGGTYQEN
+854 SVGGAYQEN
-863 AAGVDHLAAT
+863 AAGVDHLAAADT
-873 NSNSSTTHKTDVGV
+873 ASTTTTKTDVGV

-935 QGGSSEK
+935 QGGNSEK

-1028 GTQRSNSSASQAVT
+1028 GTQRSNSSASQAVA

-1125 ESSSSTAQVGNVSGQ
+1125 ESSSSTAQVGNVNGQ
-1140 GVELKAGRDL
+1140 GVALKAGRDL

-1217 KVNESATE
+1217 KVNESTTE
-1225 RQGATIASD
+1225 RQGVTIASD

-1459 GKVTLPETLAGEKP
+1459 GKVTLPETPAGEKP

-1589 VDGNVP
+1589 VNGNVP

>member
-26 TGAYAAEIVAA
+26 AGAYAAEIVAA

-97 DANANLKAAG
+97 GANPNLGG

-209 VIVQDFRHSDG
+209 VIVQDFKHSNG

-244 SQQMPT
+244 SQQIPT

-408 VAASGSAKLIS
+408 VAASGNAKLVS

-464 HTSSLRTGRWS
+464 HTSSLRTGSWS

-488 RSEGK
+488 RSQGE
-493 GQDKGK
+493 
-499 LTLEAGRNVA
+499 LTLKAGRNVA
-509 TQGARLHAN
+509 TQGARVHAQR
-518 NDLTI
+518 DLTI
-523 DAKDQIQIGVQKTAN
+523 DANEQIQIGVQKTAN

-560 SNRREISHA
+560 SNRREVSHA
-569 SELTSGGT
+569 SELTSDGT

-597 GGEVTTTHG
+597 GGEVTATQG

-624 TGTAFNITSSSHKAD
+624 TGTVFNITSSSHKAD

-656 TLVSR
+656 KLVSH

-680 SKAGNIN
+680 SKTGNIN
-687 VKAAERQQKID
+687 VKAAERQQNID

-720 GLRIEHTSDSEKTT
+720 GVRIEHTRDSEKTT
-734 RTENSASGLSGGSV
+734 RTENSASSLSGGSV
-748 KLKAKQDVTF
+748 KLKAEKDVTF
-758 SGSQLVADKGDASV
+758 SGSQLVADKGGASV

-780 AADDKTT
+780 AADDKTA

-827 AVMSGSDVKG
+827 AITSGSDVKG

-854 SVGGTYQEN
+854 SVGGAYQEN
-863 AAGVDHLAAT
+863 AASVDHLAAT
-873 NSNSSTTHKTDVGV
+873 NSNSTTTTKTDVGV

-906 GKAAKLDAT
+906 GKAAKLDAI

-962 AKGEV
+962 AKDEV

-1120 GTNNG
+1120 GTHNG
-1125 ESSSSTAQVGNVSGQ
+1125 ESSSSTAQVGNINGQ
-1140 GVELKAGRDL
+1140 GVALKAGRDL

-1217 KVNESATE
+1217 KVNESTTE

-1369 DLRVESRKDVET
+1369 DLRIESRKDVET

-1399 SITSKLSKVGTP
+1399 SVTSKLSKVGTP

-1437 SVARRLDPQQDTTGA
+1437 SVARRLDPQQDTTSA

-1459 GKVTLPETLAGEKP
+1459 GKVTLPETPAGEKP

-1499 QGQLKVNADV
+1499 QGHLKLNADV
-1509 VNNNAVGEQSAIA
+1509 VNNNAVGVQSAIA

>member
-26 TGAYAAEIVAA
+26 AGAYAAEIVAA

-97 DANANLKAAG
+97 GANPNLGG

-209 VIVQDFRHSDG
+209 VIVQDFKHSNG

-244 SQQMPT
+244 SQQTPT

-488 RSEGK
+488 RSQGE
-493 GQDKGK
+493 
-499 LTLEAGRNVA
+499 LTLKAGRNVS
-509 TQGARLHAN
+509 TQGAKIHAQR
-518 NDLTI
+518 DLTI
-523 DAKDQIQIGVQKTAN
+523 DADSQIQVGVKKTAN

-597 GGEVTTTHG
+597 GGEVTATHG

-656 TLVSR
+656 TLVSH

-680 SKAGNIN
+680 SKTGNIN
-687 VKAAERQQKID
+687 VKAAERQQNID

-720 GLRIEHTSDSEKTT
+720 GLRIEHTRDSEKTT
-734 RTENSASGLSGGSV
+734 RTENSASSLSGGSV
-748 KLKAKQDVTF
+748 KLKAEKDVTF

-780 AADDKTT
+780 AADDKTA

-827 AVMSGSDVKG
+827 AITSGSDVKG

-854 SVGGTYQEN
+854 SVGGAYQEN
-863 AAGVDHLAAT
+863 AAGVDHLAAADT
-873 NSNSSTTHKTDVGV
+873 ASTTTTKTDVGV

-935 QGGSSEK
+935 QGGNSEK

-1028 GTQRSNSSASQAVT
+1028 GTQRSNSSASQAVA

-1125 ESSSSTAQVGNVSGQ
+1125 ENSSSTAQVGNVNGQ
-1140 GVELKAGRDL
+1140 GVALKAGRDL

-1217 KVNESATE
+1217 KVNESTTE
-1225 RQGATIASD
+1225 RQGVTIASD

-1424 VNKVADATTDKYN
+1424 VNKAADATTDKYN

-1459 GKVTLPETLAGEKP
+1459 GKVTLPATPAGEKP

-1499 QGQLKVNADV
+1499 QGHLKVNADV
-1509 VNNNAVGEQSAIA
+1509 VNNNAVGEQSAIT
-1522 GKHGVALQVG
+1522 GKNGVALQVG

>member
-26 TGAYAAEIVAA
+26 AGAYAAEIVAA

-97 DANANLKAAG
+97 GANPNLGG

-209 VIVQDFRHSDG
+209 VIVQDFKHSNG

-300 VDDASSNKNGGDNY
+300 IDDASSNKNGGDNY

-488 RSEGK
+488 RSQGE
-493 GQDKGK
+493 
-499 LTLEAGRNVA
+499 LTLKAGRNVS
-509 TQGARLHAN
+509 TQGAKIHAQR
-518 NDLTI
+518 DLTI
-523 DAKDQIQIGVQKTAN
+523 DADSQIQVGVQKTAN

-597 GGEVTTTHG
+597 GGEVTATHG

-656 TLVSR
+656 TLVSH

-680 SKAGNIN
+680 SKTGNIN
-687 VKAAERQQKID
+687 VKAAERQQNID

-748 KLKAKQDVTF
+748 KLKAEKDVTF

-780 AADDKTT
+780 AADDKTA

-827 AVMSGSDVKG
+827 AVTSGSDVKG

-1028 GTQRSNSSASQAVT
+1028 GTQRSNSSASQAVA

-1160 GDVSLNAGNKVA
+1160 GDVSLNAGHKVA

-1217 KVNESATE
+1217 KVNETATE

-1317 GAGLKVGVEQQD
+1317 GAGLKVGVEQRD

-1459 GKVTLPETLAGEKP
+1459 GKVTLPETPAGEKP

-1499 QGQLKVNADV
+1499 QGHLKVNADV
-1509 VNNNAVGEQSAIA
+1509 VNNNAVGEQSAIT
-1522 GKHGVALQVG
+1522 GKNGVALQVG

>member
-26 TGAYAAEIVAA
+26 AGAYAAEIVAA

-97 DANANLKAAG
+97 GANPNLGG

-209 VIVQDFRHSDG
+209 VIVQDFKHSNG

-244 SQQMPT
+244 SQQTPT

-488 RSEGK
+488 RSQGE
-493 GQDKGK
+493 
-499 LTLEAGRNVA
+499 LTLKAGRNVS
-509 TQGARLHAN
+509 TQGAKIHAQR
-518 NDLTI
+518 DLTI
-523 DAKDQIQIGVQKTAN
+523 DADSQIQVGVQKTAN

-597 GGEVTTTHG
+597 GGEVTATHG

-656 TLVSR
+656 TLVSH

-680 SKAGNIN
+680 SKTGNIN
-687 VKAAERQQKID
+687 VKAAERQQNID

-720 GLRIEHTSDSEKTT
+720 GLRIEHTRDSEKTT
-734 RTENSASGLSGGSV
+734 RTENSASSLSGGSV
-748 KLKAKQDVTF
+748 KLKAEKDVTF

-780 AADDKTT
+780 AADDKTV

-827 AVMSGSDVKG
+827 AITSGSDVKG

-854 SVGGTYQEN
+854 SVGGAYQEN
-863 AAGVDHLAAT
+863 AAGVDHLAAADT
-873 NSNSSTTHKTDVGV
+873 ASTTTTKTDVGV

-935 QGGSSEK
+935 QGGGSEK

-981 NLTADSHRSEAAA
+981 NLTADSHRSETAA

-1140 GVELKAGRDL
+1140 GVALKAGRDL

-1217 KVNESATE
+1217 KVNESTTE
-1225 RQGATIASD
+1225 RQGVTIASD

-1459 GKVTLPETLAGEKP
+1459 GKVTLPETPAGEKP

-1555 VSQQDVSGQRYQG
+1555 VSQQDVSGLRYQG

>member
-26 TGAYAAEIVAA
+26 AGAYAAEIVAA

-97 DANANLKAAG
+97 GANPNLGG

-209 VIVQDFRHSDG
+209 VIVQDFKHSNG

-244 SQQMPT
+244 SQQIPT

-341 ISLVADNHAHLT
+341 ISLVADNHTHLT

-408 VAASGSAKLIS
+408 VAASGNAKLVS

-464 HTSSLRTGRWS
+464 HTSSLRTGSWS

-488 RSEGK
+488 RSQGE
-493 GQDKGK
+493 
-499 LTLEAGRNVA
+499 LTLKAGRNVA
-509 TQGARLHAN
+509 TQGARVHAQR
-518 NDLTI
+518 DLTI
-523 DAKDQIQIGVQKTAN
+523 DANEQIQIGVQKTAN

-560 SNRREISHA
+560 SNRREVSHA
-569 SELTSGGT
+569 SELTSDGT

-597 GGEVTTTHG
+597 GGEVTATQG

-624 TGTAFNITSSSHKAD
+624 TGTVFNITSSSHKAD

-656 TLVSR
+656 KLVSH

-680 SKAGNIN
+680 SKTGNIN
-687 VKAAERQQKID
+687 VKAAERQQNID

-720 GLRIEHTSDSEKTT
+720 GVRIEHTRDSEKTT
-734 RTENSASGLSGGSV
+734 RTENSASSLSGGSV
-748 KLKAKQDVTF
+748 KLKAEKDVTF
-758 SGSQLVADKGDASV
+758 SGSQLVADKGGASV

-780 AADDKTT
+780 AADDKTA

-827 AVMSGSDVKG
+827 AITSGSDVKG

-854 SVGGTYQEN
+854 SVGGAYQEN
-863 AAGVDHLAAT
+863 AAGVDHLAAADT
-873 NSNSSTTHKTDVGV
+873 ASTTTTKTDVGV

-1120 GTNNG
+1120 GTHNG
-1125 ESSSSTAQVGNVSGQ
+1125 ESSSNTAQVGNVNGQ
-1140 GVELKAGRDL
+1140 GVELKAGHDL

-1217 KVNESATE
+1217 KVNESTTE

-1349 DTRLAGARVDADSV
+1349 DTRLAGARVDTDSV

-1369 DLRVESRKDVET
+1369 DLRVESRKDAEK

-1399 SITSKLSKVGTP
+1399 SVTSKLSKVGTP

-1459 GKVTLPETLAGEKP
+1459 GKVTLPETPAGEKP

-1499 QGQLKVNADV
+1499 QGHLKLNADV
-1509 VNNNAVGEQSAIA
+1509 VNNNAVGVQSAIA

>member
-26 TGAYAAEIVAA
+26 AGAYAAEIVAA

-97 DANANLKAAG
+97 GANPNLGG

-209 VIVQDFRHSDG
+209 VIVQDFKHSNG

-244 SQQMPT
+244 SQQTPT

-264 INIINTA
+264 INIINTV

-408 VAASGSAKLIS
+408 VAANGSAKLIS

-430 VSADRALSVK
+430 VSAERALSVK

-488 RSEGK
+488 RSQGE
-493 GQDKGK
+493 
-499 LTLEAGRNVA
+499 LTLKAGRNVS
-509 TQGARLHAN
+509 TQGAKIHAQR
-518 NDLTI
+518 DLTI
-523 DAKDQIQIGVQKTAN
+523 DADSQIQVGVQKTAN

-597 GGEVTTTHG
+597 GGEVTATHG

-656 TLVSR
+656 TLVSH

-680 SKAGNIN
+680 SKTGNIN
-687 VKAAERQQKID
+687 VKAAERQQNID

-720 GLRIEHTSDSEKTT
+720 GLRIEHTRDSEKTT
-734 RTENSASGLSGGSV
+734 RTENSASSLSGGSV
-748 KLKAKQDVTF
+748 KLKAEKDVTF

-780 AADDKTT
+780 AADDKTA

-827 AVMSGSDVKG
+827 AITSGSDVKG

-847 TQQGAQH
+847 IQQGAQH
-854 SVGGTYQEN
+854 RVGGAYQEN
-863 AAGVDHLAAT
+863 AAGVDHLATADT
-873 NSNSSTTHKTDVGV
+873 ASTTTTKTDVGV

-1028 GTQRSNSSASQAVT
+1028 STQRSNSSASQAVA

-1217 KVNESATE
+1217 KVNETATE

-1411 RYAGKVKEKLEAG
+1411 RYAGKVKEKLEVG

-1459 GKVTLPETLAGEKP
+1459 GKVTLPETPAGEKP

-1499 QGQLKVNADV
+1499 QGHLKVNADV
-1509 VNNNAVGEQSAIA
+1509 VNNNAVGEQSAIT
-1522 GKHGVALQVG
+1522 GKNGVALQVG

>member
-26 TGAYAAEIVAA
+26 AGAYAAEIVAA

-97 DANANLKAAG
+97 GANPNLGG

-209 VIVQDFRHSDG
+209 VIVQDFKHSNG

-300 VDDASSNKNGGDNY
+300 IDDASSNKNGGDNY

-488 RSEGK
+488 RSQGE
-493 GQDKGK
+493 
-499 LTLEAGRNVA
+499 LTLKAGRNVS
-509 TQGARLHAN
+509 TQGAKIHAQR
-518 NDLTI
+518 DLTI
-523 DAKDQIQIGVQKTAN
+523 DADSQIQVGVQKTAN

-597 GGEVTTTHG
+597 GGEVTATHG

-656 TLVSR
+656 TLVSH

-680 SKAGNIN
+680 SKTGNIN
-687 VKAAERQQKID
+687 VKAAERQQNID
-698 EQKTALT
+698 EQKTTLT

-720 GLRIEHTSDSEKTT
+720 GLRIEHTRDSEKTT
-734 RTENSASGLSGGSV
+734 RTENSASSLSGGSV
-748 KLKAKQDVTF
+748 KLKAEKDVTF

-780 AADDKTT
+780 AADDKTA

-827 AVMSGSDVKG
+827 AITSGSDVKG

-854 SVGGTYQEN
+854 RVGGAYQEN
-863 AAGVDHLAAT
+863 AAGVDHLAAADT
-873 NSNSSTTHKTDVGV
+873 ASTTTTKTDVGV

-1028 GTQRSNSSASQAVT
+1028 STQRSNSSASQAVA

-1217 KVNESATE
+1217 KVNETATE

-1411 RYAGKVKEKLEAG
+1411 RYAGKVKEKLEVG

-1459 GKVTLPETLAGEKP
+1459 GKVTLPETPAGEKP

-1499 QGQLKVNADV
+1499 QGHLKVNADV
-1509 VNNNAVGEQSAIA
+1509 VNNNAVGEQSAIT
-1522 GKHGVALQVG
+1522 GKNGVALQVG

>member
-26 TGAYAAEIVAA
+26 AGAYAAEIVAA
-37 NGANGPGVSTAATGA
+37 NGANGPGVSTATTGA

-97 DANANLKAAG
+97 GANPNLGG

-209 VIVQDFRHSDG
+209 VIVQDFKHSNG

-300 VDDASSNKNGGDNY
+300 IDDASSNKNGGDNY

-488 RSEGK
+488 RSQGE
-493 GQDKGK
+493 
-499 LTLEAGRNVA
+499 LTLKAGRNVS
-509 TQGARLHAN
+509 TQGAKIHAQR
-518 NDLTI
+518 DLTI
-523 DAKDQIQIGVQKTAN
+523 DADSQIQVGVQKTAN

-597 GGEVTTTHG
+597 GGEVTATHG

-656 TLVSR
+656 TLVSH

-680 SKAGNIN
+680 SKTGNIN
-687 VKAAERQQKID
+687 VKAAERQQNID
-698 EQKTALT
+698 EQKTTLT

-720 GLRIEHTSDSEKTT
+720 GLRIEHTRDSEKTT
-734 RTENSASGLSGGSV
+734 RTENSASSLSGGSV
-748 KLKAKQDVTF
+748 KLKAEKDVTF

-780 AADDKTT
+780 AADDKTA

-827 AVMSGSDVKG
+827 AITSGSDVKG

-854 SVGGTYQEN
+854 RVGGAYQEN
-863 AAGVDHLAAT
+863 AAGVDHLAAADT
-873 NSNSSTTHKTDVGV
+873 ASTTTTKTDVGV

-1028 GTQRSNSSASQAVT
+1028 STQRSNSSASQAVA

-1071 KTAVNAG
+1071 KTAVNAD

-1217 KVNESATE
+1217 KVNETATE

-1411 RYAGKVKEKLEAG
+1411 RYAGKVKEKLEVG

-1459 GKVTLPETLAGEKP
+1459 GKVTLPETPAGEKP

-1499 QGQLKVNADV
+1499 QGHLKVNADV
-1509 VNNNAVGEQSAIA
+1509 VNNNAVGEQSAIT
-1522 GKHGVALQVG
+1522 GKNGVALQVG

>member
-26 TGAYAAEIVAA
+26 AGAYAAEIVAA

-97 DANANLKAAG
+97 GANPNLGG

-209 VIVQDFRHSDG
+209 VIVQDFKHSNG

-244 SQQMPT
+244 SQQTPT

-264 INIINTA
+264 INIINTV

-419 TQEDVKLLGAN
+419 TQEDVKLLGAH

-488 RSEGK
+488 RSQGE
-493 GQDKGK
+493 
-499 LTLEAGRNVA
+499 LTLKAGRNVS
-509 TQGARLHAN
+509 TQGAKIHAQR
-518 NDLTI
+518 DLTI
-523 DAKDQIQIGVQKTAN
+523 DADSQIQVGVQKTAN

-597 GGEVTTTHG
+597 GGEVTATHG

-656 TLVSR
+656 TLVSH

-680 SKAGNIN
+680 SKTGNIN
-687 VKAAERQQKID
+687 VKAAERQQNID

-720 GLRIEHTSDSEKTT
+720 GLRIEHTRDSEKTT
-734 RTENSASGLSGGSV
+734 RTENSASSLSGGSV
-748 KLKAKQDVTF
+748 KLKAEKDVTF

-780 AADDKTT
+780 AADDKTA

-827 AVMSGSDVKG
+827 AITSGSDVKG

-847 TQQGAQH
+847 IQQGAQH
-854 SVGGTYQEN
+854 RVGGAYQEN
-863 AAGVDHLAAT
+863 AAGVDHLATADT
-873 NSNSSTTHKTDVGV
+873 ASTTTTKTDVGV

-1028 GTQRSNSSASQAVT
+1028 GTQRSNSSASQAVA

-1217 KVNESATE
+1217 KVNETATE

-1260 AALEAKNGGILLE
+1260 AALEAKNGGILLG

-1459 GKVTLPETLAGEKP
+1459 GKVTLPETPAGEKP

-1499 QGQLKVNADV
+1499 QGHLKVNADV

>member
-26 TGAYAAEIVAA
+26 AGAYAAEIVAA

-97 DANANLKAAG
+97 GANPNLGG

-209 VIVQDFRHSDG
+209 VIVQDFKHSNG

-244 SQQMPT
+244 SQQTPT

-408 VAASGSAKLIS
+408 VAANGSAKLIS

-430 VSADRALSVK
+430 VSAERALSVK

-488 RSEGK
+488 RSQGE
-493 GQDKGK
+493 
-499 LTLEAGRNVA
+499 LTLKAGRNVS
-509 TQGARLHAN
+509 TQGAKIHAQR
-518 NDLTI
+518 DLTI
-523 DAKDQIQIGVQKTAN
+523 DADSQIQVGVQKTAN

-560 SNRREISHA
+560 SNRSEISHA

-597 GGEVTTTHG
+597 GGEVTATHG

-656 TLVSR
+656 TLVSH

-680 SKAGNIN
+680 SKTGNIN
-687 VKAAERQQKID
+687 VKAAERQQNID

-720 GLRIEHTSDSEKTT
+720 GLRIEHTRDSEKTT
-734 RTENSASGLSGGSV
+734 RTENSASSLSGGSV
-748 KLKAKQDVTF
+748 KLKAEKDVTF

-780 AADDKTT
+780 AADDKTA

-827 AVMSGSDVKG
+827 AITSGSDVKG

-854 SVGGTYQEN
+854 SVGGAYQEN
-863 AAGVDHLAAT
+863 AAGVDHLAAADT
-873 NSNSSTTHKTDVGV
+873 ASTTTTKTDVGV

-1028 GTQRSNSSASQAVT
+1028 GTQRSNSSASQAVA

-1125 ESSSSTAQVGNVSGQ
+1125 ESSSSTAQVGNVNGQ
-1140 GVELKAGRDL
+1140 GVALKAGRDL

-1217 KVNESATE
+1217 KVNESTTE

-1459 GKVTLPETLAGEKP
+1459 GKVTLPETPAGEKP

-1522 GKHGVALQVG
+1522 GKHSVALQVG

-1589 VDGNVP
+1589 VNGNVP

>member
-26 TGAYAAEIVAA
+26 AGAYAAEIVAA

-97 DANANLKAAG
+97 GANPNLGG

-209 VIVQDFRHSDG
+209 VIVQDFKHSNG

-244 SQQMPT
+244 SQQIPT

-408 VAASGSAKLIS
+408 VAASGNAKLVS

-464 HTSSLRTGRWS
+464 HTSSLRTGSWS

-488 RSEGK
+488 RSQGE
-493 GQDKGK
+493 
-499 LTLEAGRNVA
+499 LTLKAGRNVA
-509 TQGARLHAN
+509 TQGARVHAQR
-518 NDLTI
+518 DLTI
-523 DAKDQIQIGVQKTAN
+523 DANEQIQIGVQKTAN

-560 SNRREISHA
+560 SNRREVSHA
-569 SELTSGGT
+569 SELTSDGT

-597 GGEVTTTHG
+597 GGEVTATQG

-624 TGTAFNITSSSHKAD
+624 TGTVFNITSSSHKAD

-656 TLVSR
+656 KLVSH

-680 SKAGNIN
+680 SKTGNIN
-687 VKAAERQQKID
+687 VKAAERQQNID

-720 GLRIEHTSDSEKTT
+720 GVRIEHTRDSEKTT
-734 RTENSASGLSGGSV
+734 RTENSASSLSGGSV
-748 KLKAKQDVTF
+748 KLKAEKDVTF
-758 SGSQLVADKGDASV
+758 SGSQLVADKGGASV

-780 AADDKTT
+780 AADDKTA

-827 AVMSGSDVKG
+827 AITSGSDVKG

-854 SVGGTYQEN
+854 SVGGAYQEN
-863 AAGVDHLAAT
+863 AAGVDHLAAADT
-873 NSNSSTTHKTDVGV
+873 ASTTTTKTDVGV

-1120 GTNNG
+1120 GTHNG
-1125 ESSSSTAQVGNVSGQ
+1125 ESSSSTAQVGNVNGQ

-1217 KVNESATE
+1217 KVNESTTE

-1369 DLRVESRKDVET
+1369 DLRIESRKDVET

-1399 SITSKLSKVGTP
+1399 SVTSKLSKVGTP

-1459 GKVTLPETLAGEKP
+1459 GKVTLPATPAGEKP

-1499 QGQLKVNADV
+1499 QGHLKLNADV
-1509 VNNNAVGEQSAIA
+1509 VNNNAVGVQSAIA

>member
-26 TGAYAAEIVAA
+26 AGAYAAEIVAA

-97 DANANLKAAG
+97 GANPNLGG

-209 VIVQDFRHSDG
+209 VIVQDFKHSNG
-220 KVTSATINAIS
+220 KVISATINAIS

-244 SQQMPT
+244 SQQIPT

-408 VAASGSAKLIS
+408 VAASGNAKLVS

-464 HTSSLRTGRWS
+464 HTSSLRTGSWS

-488 RSEGK
+488 RSQGE
-493 GQDKGK
+493 
-499 LTLEAGRNVA
+499 LTLKAGRNVA
-509 TQGARLHAN
+509 TQGAKIHAQR
-518 NDLTI
+518 DLTI
-523 DAKDQIQIGVQKTAN
+523 DANEQIQVGVQKTAN

-560 SNRREISHA
+560 SNRREVSHA
-569 SELTSGGT
+569 SELTSDGT

-597 GGEVTTTHG
+597 GGEVTATQG

-624 TGTAFNITSSSHKAD
+624 TGTVFNITSSSHKAD

-656 TLVSR
+656 KLVSH

-680 SKAGNIN
+680 SKTGNIN
-687 VKAAERQQKID
+687 VKAAERQQNID

-720 GLRIEHTSDSEKTT
+720 GVRIEHTRDSEKTT
-734 RTENSASGLSGGSV
+734 RTENSASSLSGGSV
-748 KLKAKQDVTF
+748 KIKAEKDVTF

-780 AADDKTT
+780 AADDKTA

-827 AVMSGSDVKG
+827 AITSGSDVKG

-854 SVGGTYQEN
+854 SVGGAYQEN
-863 AAGVDHLAAT
+863 AAGVDHLAAADT
-873 NSNSSTTHKTDVGV
+873 ASTTTTKTDVGV

-962 AKGEV
+962 AKGEM

-1120 GTNNG
+1120 GTHNG
-1125 ESSSSTAQVGNVSGQ
+1125 ESSSSTAQVGNVNGQ
-1140 GVELKAGRDL
+1140 GVALKAGRDL

-1217 KVNESATE
+1217 KVNESTTE

-1369 DLRVESRKDVET
+1369 DLRVESRKDAEK

-1399 SITSKLSKVGTP
+1399 SVTSKLSKVGTP

-1459 GKVTLPETLAGEKP
+1459 GKVTLPETPAGEKP

-1499 QGQLKVNADV
+1499 QGHLKLNADV
-1509 VNNNAVGEQSAIA
+1509 VNNNAVGVQSAIA

>member
-26 TGAYAAEIVAA
+26 AGAYAAEIVAA

-97 DANANLKAAG
+97 GANPNLGG

-209 VIVQDFRHSDG
+209 VIVQDFKHSNG

-244 SQQMPT
+244 SQQTPT

-288 KVKAYDIRSESR
+288 KVKAYDIRIESR
-300 VDDASSNKNGGDNY
+300 IDDASSNKNGGDNY

-488 RSEGK
+488 RSQGE
-493 GQDKGK
+493 
-499 LTLEAGRNVA
+499 LTLKAGRNVS
-509 TQGARLHAN
+509 TQGAKIHAQR
-518 NDLTI
+518 DLTI
-523 DAKDQIQIGVQKTAN
+523 DVDSQIQVGVQKTAN

-597 GGEVTTTHG
+597 GGEVTATHG

-656 TLVSR
+656 KLVSH

-680 SKAGNIN
+680 SKTGNIN
-687 VKAAERQQKID
+687 VKAAERQQNID

-720 GLRIEHTSDSEKTT
+720 GLRIEHTRDSEKTT
-734 RTENSASGLSGGSV
+734 RTENSASSLSGGSV
-748 KLKAKQDVTF
+748 KLKAEKDVTF

-780 AADDKTT
+780 AADDKTA

-827 AVMSGSDVKG
+827 AITSGSDVKG

-854 SVGGTYQEN
+854 SVGGAYQEN
-863 AAGVDHLAAT
+863 AAGVDHLAAADT
-873 NSNSSTTHKTDVGV
+873 ASTTTTKTDVGV

-1028 GTQRSNSSASQAVT
+1028 GTQRSNSNASQAVA

-1125 ESSSSTAQVGNVSGQ
+1125 ESSSSTAQVGNVNGQ
-1140 GVELKAGRDL
+1140 GVALKAGRDL

-1172 LQAAESTQT
+1172 LRAAESTQT

-1225 RQGATIASD
+1225 RQGPTIASE

-1282 NWNLGIKANARGGQT
+1282 NWSLGIKANARGGQT

-1349 DTRLAGARVDADSV
+1349 DTRLAGARIDADSV

-1459 GKVTLPETLAGEKP
+1459 GKVTLPETPAGEKP

-1499 QGQLKVNADV
+1499 QGHLKVNADV
-1509 VNNNAVGEQSAIA
+1509 VNNNAVGEQSAIT
-1522 GKHGVALQVG
+1522 GKNGVALQVG

-1589 VDGNVP
+1589 VNGNVP

>member
-26 TGAYAAEIVAA
+26 AGAYAAEIVAA

-97 DANANLKAAG
+97 GANPNLGG

-209 VIVQDFRHSDG
+209 VIVQDFKHSNG

-277 LAGSLNAGDEL
+277 LAGKLTAGDEL

-353 ATDIRGEDITLQG
+353 ATDIRGEDVTLQG

-419 TQEDVKLLGAN
+419 TQEDVTLLGAN

-488 RSEGK
+488 RSQGE
-493 GQDKGK
+493 
-499 LTLEAGRNVA
+499 LTLKGGRNVS
-509 TQGARLHAN
+509 TQGAKVHAQR
-518 NDLTI
+518 DLTI
-523 DAKDQIQIGVQKTAN
+523 DADNQIQIGVQKTAN

-560 SNRREISHA
+560 SNRREVSHA

-597 GGEVTTTHG
+597 GGEVTATHG

-624 TGTAFNITSSSHKAD
+624 TGTVFNITSSSHKAD

-687 VKAAERQQKID
+687 VKAAEQQQNID

-748 KLKAKQDVTF
+748 KLKAEKDVTF

-827 AVMSGSDVKG
+827 AVTSGSDVKG
-837 NLTINARDKL
+837 NLTVNARDKL

-854 SVGGTYQEN
+854 SVGGAYREN
-863 AAGVDHLAAT
+863 ATGVDHLAAT

-906 GKAAKLDAT
+906 GKATKLDAT

-1172 LQAAESTQT
+1172 LQTAESTQT

-1260 AALEAKNGGILLE
+1260 AAIEAKNGGILLE

-1297 FNKDAGGKV
+1297 FNKDAGGKI

-1335 TGITAGDVALNSGK
+1335 AGITAGDVAINSGK

-1369 DLRVESRKDVET
+1369 DLRIESRKDVET

-1399 SITSKLSKVGTP
+1399 SVTSKLSKVGTP

-1459 GKVTLPETLAGEKP
+1459 GKVTLPATPAGEKP

-1499 QGQLKVNADV
+1499 QGHLKVNADV
-1509 VNNNAVGEQSAIA
+1509 VNNNAVGEQSAIT

-1543 SQQGKVELGGSQ
+1543 SQQGKVELGGGK

-1576 TVGGLLG
+1576 TIGGLLG

>member
-26 TGAYAAEIVAA
+26 AGAYAAEIVAA

-97 DANANLKAAG
+97 GANPNLGG

-209 VIVQDFRHSDG
+209 VIVQDFKHSNG

-244 SQQMPT
+244 SQQTPT

-288 KVKAYDIRSESR
+288 KVKAYDLRSESR

-408 VAASGSAKLIS
+408 VAASGNAKLVS

-464 HTSSLRTGRWS
+464 HTSSLRTGSWS

-488 RSEGK
+488 RSQGE
-493 GQDKGK
+493 
-499 LTLEAGRNVA
+499 LTLKAGRNVA
-509 TQGARLHAN
+509 TQGARVHAQR
-518 NDLTI
+518 DLTI
-523 DAKDQIQIGVQKTAN
+523 DANEQIQVGVQKTAN

-560 SNRREISHA
+560 SNRREVSHA
-569 SELTSGGT
+569 SELTSDGT

-597 GGEVTTTHG
+597 GGEVTATQG

-624 TGTAFNITSSSHKAD
+624 TGTVFNITSSSHKAD

-656 TLVSR
+656 KLVSH

-680 SKAGNIN
+680 SKTGNIN
-687 VKAAERQQKID
+687 VKAAERQQNID

-720 GLRIEHTSDSEKTT
+720 GVRIEHTRDSEKTT
-734 RTENSASGLSGGSV
+734 RTENSASSLSGGSV
-748 KLKAKQDVTF
+748 KIKAEKDVTF

-780 AADDKTT
+780 AADDKTA

-827 AVMSGSDVKG
+827 AITSGSDVKG

-854 SVGGTYQEN
+854 SVGGAYQEN
-863 AAGVDHLAAT
+863 AAGVDHLAAADT
-873 NSNSSTTHKTDVGV
+873 ASTTTTKTDVGV

-962 AKGEV
+962 AKGEM

-1120 GTNNG
+1120 GTHNG
-1125 ESSSSTAQVGNVSGQ
+1125 ESSSSTAQVGNVNGQ
-1140 GVELKAGRDL
+1140 GVALKAGRDL

-1217 KVNESATE
+1217 KVNESTTE

-1369 DLRVESRKDVET
+1369 DLRVESRKDAEK

-1399 SITSKLSKVGTP
+1399 SVTSKLSKVGTP

-1459 GKVTLPETLAGEKP
+1459 GKVTLPETPAGEKP

-1499 QGQLKVNADV
+1499 QGHLKLNADV
-1509 VNNNAVGEQSAIA
+1509 VNNNAVGVQSAIA

>member
-26 TGAYAAEIVAA
+26 AGAYAAEIVAA

-97 DANANLKAAG
+97 GANPNLGG

-209 VIVQDFRHSDG
+209 VIVQDFKHSNG

-244 SQQMPT
+244 SQQIPT
-250 ALDSYYLGSMQAGR
+250 ELDSYYLGSMQAGR

-408 VAASGSAKLIS
+408 IAASGNAKLVS

-464 HTSSLRTGRWS
+464 HTSSLRTGSWS

-488 RSEGK
+488 RSQGE
-493 GQDKGK
+493 
-499 LTLEAGRNVA
+499 LTLKAGRNVA
-509 TQGARLHAN
+509 TQGARVHAQR
-518 NDLTI
+518 DLTI
-523 DAKDQIQIGVQKTAN
+523 DANEQIQIGVQKTAN

-560 SNRREISHA
+560 SNRREVSHA
-569 SELTSGGT
+569 SELTSDGT

-597 GGEVTTTHG
+597 GGEVTATQG

-624 TGTAFNITSSSHKAD
+624 TGTVFNITSSSHKAD

-656 TLVSR
+656 KLVSH

-680 SKAGNIN
+680 SKTGNIN
-687 VKAAERQQKID
+687 VKAAERQQNID

-720 GLRIEHTSDSEKTT
+720 GVRIEHTRDSEKTT
-734 RTENSASGLSGGSV
+734 RTENSASSLSGGSV
-748 KLKAKQDVTF
+748 KLKAEKDVTF

-780 AADDKTT
+780 AADDKTA

-827 AVMSGSDVKG
+827 AITSGSDVKG

-854 SVGGTYQEN
+854 SVGGAYQEN
-863 AAGVDHLAAT
+863 AAGVDHLAAADT
-873 NSNSSTTHKTDVGV
+873 ASTTTTKTDVGV

-935 QGGSSEK
+935 QGGGSEK

-1120 GTNNG
+1120 GTHNG

-1140 GVELKAGRDL
+1140 GVALKAGRDL

-1217 KVNESATE
+1217 KVNESTTE
-1225 RQGATIASD
+1225 RQGVTIASD

-1369 DLRVESRKDVET
+1369 DLRVESRKDAEK

-1399 SITSKLSKVGTP
+1399 SVTSKLSKVGTP

-1459 GKVTLPETLAGEKP
+1459 GKVTLPETPAGEKP

-1499 QGQLKVNADV
+1499 QGHLKLNADV
-1509 VNNNAVGEQSAIA
+1509 VNNNAVGVQSAIA

>member
-26 TGAYAAEIVAA
+26 AGAYAAEIVAA

-97 DANANLKAAG
+97 GANPNLGG

-209 VIVQDFRHSDG
+209 VIVQDFKHSNG

-244 SQQMPT
+244 SQQIPT

-408 VAASGSAKLIS
+408 VAASGNAKLVS

-464 HTSSLRTGRWS
+464 HTSSLRTGSWS

-488 RSEGK
+488 RSQGE
-493 GQDKGK
+493 
-499 LTLEAGRNVA
+499 LTLKAGRNVA
-509 TQGARLHAN
+509 TQGARVHAQR
-518 NDLTI
+518 DLTI
-523 DAKDQIQIGVQKTAN
+523 DANEQIQIGVQKTAN

-560 SNRREISHA
+560 SNRREVSHA
-569 SELTSGGT
+569 SELTSDGT

-597 GGEVTTTHG
+597 GGEVTATQG

-624 TGTAFNITSSSHKAD
+624 TGTVFNITSSSHKAD

-656 TLVSR
+656 KLVSH

-680 SKAGNIN
+680 SKTGNIN
-687 VKAAERQQKID
+687 VKAAERQQNID

-720 GLRIEHTSDSEKTT
+720 GVRIEHTRDSEKTT
-734 RTENSASGLSGGSV
+734 RTENSASSLSGGSV
-748 KLKAKQDVTF
+748 KLKAEKDVTF

-780 AADDKTT
+780 AADDKTA

-827 AVMSGSDVKG
+827 AITSGSDVKG

-854 SVGGTYQEN
+854 SVGGAYQEN

-873 NSNSSTTHKTDVGV
+873 NSNSTTTTKTDVGV

-1120 GTNNG
+1120 GTHNG
-1125 ESSSSTAQVGNVSGQ
+1125 ESSSSTAQVGNVNGQ
-1140 GVELKAGRDL
+1140 GVVLKAGRDL

-1217 KVNESATE
+1217 KVNESTTE

-1369 DLRVESRKDVET
+1369 DLRVESRKDAEK

-1399 SITSKLSKVGTP
+1399 SVTSKLSKVGTP

-1459 GKVTLPETLAGEKP
+1459 GKVTLPETPAGEKP

-1499 QGQLKVNADV
+1499 QGHLKLNADV
-1509 VNNNAVGEQSAIA
+1509 VNNNAVGVQSAIA

>member
-26 TGAYAAEIVAA
+26 AGAYAAEIVAA

-97 DANANLKAAG
+97 GANPNLGG

-209 VIVQDFRHSDG
+209 VIVQDFKHSNG

-244 SQQMPT
+244 SQQIPT

-408 VAASGSAKLIS
+408 VAASGNAKLVS

-464 HTSSLRTGRWS
+464 HTSSLRTGSWS

-488 RSEGK
+488 RSQGE
-493 GQDKGK
+493 
-499 LTLEAGRNVA
+499 LTLKAGRNVA
-509 TQGARLHAN
+509 TQGARVHAQR
-518 NDLTI
+518 DLTI
-523 DAKDQIQIGVQKTAN
+523 DANEQIQIGVQKTAN

-560 SNRREISHA
+560 SNRREVSHA
-569 SELTSGGT
+569 SELTSDGT

-597 GGEVTTTHG
+597 GGEVTATQG

-624 TGTAFNITSSSHKAD
+624 TGTVFNITSSSHKAD

-656 TLVSR
+656 KLVSH

-680 SKAGNIN
+680 SKTGNIN
-687 VKAAERQQKID
+687 VKAAERQQNID

-720 GLRIEHTSDSEKTT
+720 GVRIEHTRDSEKTT
-734 RTENSASGLSGGSV
+734 RTENSASSLSGGSV
-748 KLKAKQDVTF
+748 KLKAEKDVTF
-758 SGSQLVADKGDASV
+758 SGSQLVADKGGASV

-780 AADDKTT
+780 AADDKTA

-827 AVMSGSDVKG
+827 AITSGSDVKG

-854 SVGGTYQEN
+854 SVGGAYQEN
-863 AAGVDHLAAT
+863 AASVDHLAAT
-873 NSNSSTTHKTDVGV
+873 NSNSTTTTKTDVGV

-906 GKAAKLDAT
+906 GKAAKLDAI

-1120 GTNNG
+1120 GTHNG
-1125 ESSSSTAQVGNVSGQ
+1125 ESSSSTAQVGNINGQ
-1140 GVELKAGRDL
+1140 GVALKAGRDL
-1150 TLQGTNVKSQ
+1150 TLQGTNIKSQ

-1217 KVNESATE
+1217 KVNESTTE

-1369 DLRVESRKDVET
+1369 DLRIESRKDVET

-1399 SITSKLSKVGTP
+1399 SVTSKLSKVGTP

-1437 SVARRLDPQQDTTGA
+1437 SVARRLDPQQDTTSA

-1459 GKVTLPETLAGEKP
+1459 GKVTLPETPAGEKP

-1499 QGQLKVNADV
+1499 QGHLKLNADV
-1509 VNNNAVGEQSAIA
+1509 VNNNAVGVQSAIA

>member
-26 TGAYAAEIVAA
+26 AGAYAAEIVAA

-97 DANANLKAAG
+97 GANPNLGG

-209 VIVQDFRHSDG
+209 VIVQDFKHSNG

-244 SQQMPT
+244 SQQTPT

-408 VAASGSAKLIS
+408 VAAGGSAKLIS

-430 VSADRALSVK
+430 VSADRALSVE

-488 RSEGK
+488 RSEGE
-493 GQDKGK
+493 
-499 LTLEAGRNVA
+499 LTLKAGRNVS
-509 TQGARLHAN
+509 TQGAKIHAQR
-518 NDLTI
+518 DLTI
-523 DAKDQIQIGVQKTAN
+523 DADSQIQVGVQKTAN

-597 GGEVTTTHG
+597 GGEVTATHG

-656 TLVSR
+656 TLVSH

-680 SKAGNIN
+680 SKTGNIN
-687 VKAAERQQKID
+687 VKAAERQQNID

-720 GLRIEHTSDSEKTT
+720 GLRIEHTRDSEKTT
-734 RTENSASGLSGGSV
+734 RTENSASSLSGGSV
-748 KLKAKQDVTF
+748 KLKAEKDVTF

-780 AADDKTT
+780 AADDKTV

-827 AVMSGSDVKG
+827 AITSGSDVKG

-854 SVGGTYQEN
+854 SVGGAYQEN
-863 AAGVDHLAAT
+863 AAGVDHLAAADT
-873 NSNSSTTHKTDVGV
+873 ASTTTTKTDVGV

-915 GVINDIGGI
+915 GIINDIGGI

-1028 GTQRSNSSASQAVT
+1028 GTQRSNSSASQAVA

-1140 GVELKAGRDL
+1140 GVALKAGRDL

-1217 KVNESATE
+1217 KVNESTTE

-1459 GKVTLPETLAGEKP
+1459 GKVTLPETPAGEKP

-1484 VGGAVKDSITGPAGR
+1484 VGGALKDSITGPAGR

-1589 VDGNVP
+1589 VNGNVP